1 MGISSPALSEVL
13 NNAHRG
19 RIQLPD
25 FQRGWTWDNERIIGL
40 LATVILEYPMG
51 VVMTLATGPQA
62 TTRFKPRALEG
73 TPPNL
78 DPNAAQELL
87 LDGQQR
93 ITSLYRVL
101 KSGLPVETEDTRN
114 TKVSRWYYIKIDT
127 ALAALDS
134 GVDDVDIEDAIV
146 WMPANKQLKRY
157 NRVVLDLTSPQLEC
171 DQGYF
176 PLSIALNGPEKAVWA
191 NRYTGNDETKL
202 RHWGRFS
209 EEVLDRIGLYE
220 VHIIGLGAD
229 TDKEAV
235 CRVFEK
241 VNTGGVPLNT
251 FELVTAT
258 YAADD
263 FELPQRWDKIK
274 TELVASSPLFESL
287 EDTAFLQAV
296 CLTATYHDARRSQ
309 PACKRKD
316 LLDLPLEQYKEWERP
331 VVDALLWAGAL
342 LESQGVVGPGFL
354 PYRTQLPPLAA
365 IRVVLGDEADTDD
378 ARDKILKW
386 YWCGV
391 FGEQYGGSLDSRFV
405 LDVTQVTSWVRGGAV
420 PDSVRNASFN
430 ASRLETMSTRL
441 SAAYVGVFARMIQQ
455 GCADWYFLDR
465 VLAAETVIDHKV
477 QIDRVFPG
485 AWCKRNH
492 IDSRRQDSVI
502 NKALFSER
510 VRRTIGN
517 RAPSLYMSE
526 LERDAGVP
534 RSSLDDAVKS
544 QRIDPELLRGD
555 AFDAFYDHRRKR
567 ILELIRDSGIQT
579 ISD

>member
-1 MGISSPALSEVL
+1 MGITSPALSEVL

-25 FQRGWTWDNERIIGL
+25 FQRGWTWDNERIVSL

-51 VVMTLATGPQA
+51 VVMTLATGPRA

-114 TKVSRWYYIKIDT
+114 TKVSRWYYINID
-127 ALAALDS
+127 AALHAFDT
-134 GVDDVDIEDAIV
+134 GADVEDTIV
-146 WMPANKQLKRY
+146 WVPANKQLKRY
-157 NRVVLDLTSPQLEC
+157 NRVVLDLTSAQLEC

-176 PLSIALNGPEKAVWA
+176 PLSIALNGPEKAVWS

-202 RHWGRFS
+202 RHWGRFAD
-209 EEVLDRIGLYE
+209 EVLDRIGKYE

-241 VNTGGVPLNT
+241 VNTGGVPLDT

-263 FELPQRWDKIK
+263 FELPPRWEKIK
-274 TELVASSPLFESL
+274 AELVASSPLFESL

-296 CLTATYHDARRSQ
+296 CLAATSHNRSQ

-331 VVDALLWAGAL
+331 VVDALLWAGRL
-342 LESQGVVGPGFL
+342 LESQGVVGRDFL

-365 IRVVLGDEADTDD
+365 IRVVLGPEADAEE

-405 LDVTQVTSWVRGGAV
+405 QDVMQVTSWVRGGND
-420 PDSVRNASFN
+420 PDSVRGASFN
-430 ASRLETMSTRL
+430 ASRLETMSTRN

-455 GCADWYFLDR
+455 RCTDWYFLDR
-465 VLAAETVIDHKV
+465 PLSAETVIDHKV
-477 QIDRVFPG
+477 DIDRVFPG

-492 IDSRRQDSVI
+492 IDTRRQDSVI

-517 RAPSLYMSE
+517 RAPSLYMNE

-544 QRIDPELLRGD
+544 QRADPDLLRGD